1 VINIKSGK
9 MELKNL
15 KVLVTGG
22 AGFIGSH
29 LADRLLELDNSVVAY
44 DNFDP
49 YYKGKRR
56 NIEHNLKDP
65 HYKLVEGDILDYK
78 KLREATKGMN
88 VVFHLAAQP
97 GVRYSMS
104 NPVKV
109 NTVNATGTINV
120 LQAVIENSV
129 DKLVCASS
137 SSVYGNVQ
145 KLPMS
150 EGDPVEPISPYGVS
164 KLAAEY
170 YCRTYFKTYELDVVT
185 LRYFTVIGSRQ
196 RPDMAVH
203 NFTRLML
210 DDQEILVFGDGE
222 QTRDFTNVHDAVQG
236 TILAAETEGVE
247 GEVFNI
253 GSGKRTSLNKLVEVL
268 SETIGKKARIKYTE
282 AKQGDVENTLADI
295 TKARATLGYNPKISL
310 ETSLREFVE
319 WYRNAASTN
328 TGS

>member
-1 VINIKSGK
+1 

-29 LADRLLELDNSVVAY
+29 LADRLLELGTKVIAY

-49 YYKGKRR
+49 YYKGKRH
-56 NIEHNLKDP
+56 NIKHSIKNP
-65 HYKLVEGDILDYK
+65 HYELVEGDILDYE
-78 KLREATKGMN
+78 KLRKATRGVN

-120 LQAVIENSV
+120 LRAVRENDV
-129 DKLVCASS
+129 DKLVYASS

-150 EGDPVEPISPYGVS
+150 EGDPAGPISPYGVS
-164 KLAAEY
+164 KLAAEH
-170 YCRTYFKTYELDVVT
+170 YCRTYCQTYDLDVVT

-203 NFTRLML
+203 TFTRRML
-210 DDQEILVFGDGE
+210 DDQEILIFGDGE
-222 QTRDFTNVHDAVQG
+222 QTRDFTSVHDVVQG
-236 TILAAETEGVE
+236 TILAAETEGIK

-253 GSGKRTSLNKLVEVL
+253 GSGRRTSLNELVKLL
-268 SETIGKKARIKYTE
+268 SETIGKKARIKHTE
-282 AKQGDVENTLADI
+282 AKQGDVRNTLADI
-295 TKARATLGYNPKISL
+295 TKARTILGYNPKVSL
-310 ETSLREFVE
+310 KDSLNEFVE
-319 WYRNAASTN
+319 WYSKAAS
-328 TGS
+328 

>member
-1 VINIKSGK
+1 MKSDQYQKSGK

-15 KVLVTGG
+15 KVLITGG

-29 LADRLLELDNSVVAY
+29 LADRLLELDNSVIVY

-56 NIEHNLKDP
+56 NIEHNLKNL
-65 HYKLVEGDILDYK
+65 HYELVKGDILDYERLK
-78 KLREATKGMN
+78 EAMKDVN

-120 LQAVIENSV
+120 LRAVRENDV
-129 DKLVCASS
+129 DKLVYASS

-150 EGDPVEPISPYGVS
+150 EENPAEPISPYGVS
-164 KLAAEY
+164 KLAAEH
-170 YCRTYFKTYELDVVT
+170 YCRTYCQTYGLDVVT
-185 LRYFTVIGSRQ
+185 LRYFTVIGGRQ

-203 NFTRLML
+203 IFARRML
-210 DDQEILVFGDGE
+210 DDQEILIFGDGE
-222 QTRDFTNVHDAVQG
+222 QTRDFTNVHDVVQG
-236 TILAAETEGVE
+236 TILAAETEGIK

-253 GSGKRTSLNKLVEVL
+253 GSGRRTSLNELVKLL
-268 SETIGKKARIKYTE
+268 AETIGKKARIKHTE
-282 AKQGDVENTLADI
+282 AKQGDVRNTLADI
-295 TKARATLGYNPKISL
+295 TKARTTLGYNPKVSL
-310 ETSLREFVE
+310 KDSLNEFVE
-319 WYRNAASTN
+319 
-328 TGS
+328 